1 MTMPPALSKRPA
13 ASGPDPEPVRSRPKA
28 GVISSEPFQGSHVHQ
43 ATGAVYTYAGQCR
56 VVVDL
61 QGRESMHLRGSVFSG
76 IETNEFVALGLVD
89 HAASFIGREHDAAL
103 GWIQSMCDRRTTAG

>member
-1 MTMPPALSKRPA
+1 MTMSPALGNRPSA
-13 ASGPDPEPVRSRPKA
+13 TAPVHESARPRPKA

-43 ATGAVYTYAGQCR
+43 ATGAVYTYAGNCR

-76 IETNEFVALGLVD
+76 IEKNEFVALGLVD

-103 GWIQSMCDRRTTAG
+103 GWIQSMCDRRSTAA